1 MEKKVTDRIIS
12 SPLPMQHV
20 RVTGGF
26 WKREQEVVRTAILP
40 YQWDALND
48 RIPDAAPSY
57 CMHNFRAAAALNQKK
72 SAEGAAFVPPVYT
85 NRGFEALPEDPA
97 HPDDDKFY
105 GFVFQDTD
113 FSKWI
118 EAVGYSLTNHP
129 DPDLEAI
136 ADGAIDIVCAAQQ
149 EDGYL
154 DTYYILN
161 GMDRAF
167 TNLKDHHELY
177 CMGHL
182 IEGAVSYFQAT
193 GKDKLLRAA
202 MRFADCAVRHFL
214 DEGHPGYP
222 GHEIAEMA
230 LARLYETTGEKRYL
244 DLASHF
250 IDARGQQPLLF
261 EPKIWKKGFD
271 PFTAAY
277 HQAHQPVREQKEA
290 VGHAVRAVYLYSG
303 MADVA
308 RLTGDAAL
316 LDACRNLWDSITQT
330 KLYVTG
336 GIGGTYLGE
345 SFSYPYDLP
354 ADSAYSE
361 TCAAIG
367 LVFFARRML
376 QLDPDAKYGDV
387 MELALYNTVLAG
399 KAMDGKSFFYVNPL
413 EADPATL
420 PLDGRLEH
428 VVVPRQKW
436 FGCACCPPNIA
447 RTLSSVQAYAYTAS
461 ADTLFVHLYLDSEVR
476 AALSGGKLIL
486 TTSTTYPWDGAVRL
500 RVRGEAAAAVAGGLD
515 EDSAA
520 VASEFVDNSDATKV
534 ADAAAVA
541 AEATIALRI
550 PGWCRNHSVKILDA
564 DGNSAEDRFTR
575 RYDRGYLYLTGR
587 FVDET
592 IELSLDLAVRLLAAN
607 NAVKE
612 ARGMAALARG
622 PITYCLEESDNGK
635 DLHLLSLNVEA
646 IRTQGIQTKTIS
658 IGDQEVTALEVPGFR
673 EPSERGGPLYRDLL
687 YSAVGE
693 APAEIK
699 RDEVLL
705 TFVPY
710 YAWDNRG
717 SGEMRVY
724 VPLA

>member
-1 MEKKVTDRIIS
+1 MKQEGPDRITS
-12 SPLPMQHV
+12 RPLPMRQVHV
-20 RVTGGF
+20 TDGF

-57 CMHNFRAAAALNQKK
+57 CMHNFRAAAALTKK
-72 SAEGAAFVPPVYT
+72 KNDAGTAFVPPAYT
-85 NRGFEALPEDPA
+85 NRGFETLPEDPA
-97 HPDDDKFY
+97 HPDEDKFY
-105 GFVFQDTD
+105 GFVFQDSD

-118 EAVGYSLTNHP
+118 EAVGYSLINHP
-129 DPDLEAI
+129 DPALEAV

-149 EDGYL
+149 ENGYL

-202 MRFADCAVRHFL
+202 MRFADYAVRFFL
-214 DEGHPGYP
+214 EEGNPGYP

-230 LARLYETTGEKRYL
+230 LARLFEATGEKRYL
-244 DLASHF
+244 DLAAHF
-250 IDARGQQPLLF
+250 IDARGQRPLLF
-261 EPKIWKKGFD
+261 EPRIRKKGFD
-271 PFTAAY
+271 PFTASY

-336 GIGGTYLGE
+336 GVGGTYLGE

-476 AALSGGKLIL
+476 ADLSGEKLVL
-486 TTSTTYPWDGAVRL
+486 TTSTAYPWDGAVRL
-500 RVRGEAAAAVAGGLD
+500 RVRGGA
-515 EDSAA
+515 
-520 VASEFVDNSDATKV
+520 
-534 ADAAAVA
+534 A

-575 RYDRGYLYLTGR
+575 RYDRGYLYLTGQ
-587 FVDET
+587 FADET

-622 PITYCLEESDNGK
+622 PITYCLEEADDGK

-699 RDEVLL
+699 RDEALL

>member
-1 MEKKVTDRIIS
+1 MEKSGSDRITS
-12 SPLPMQHV
+12 RPLPMRQVHV
-20 RVTGGF
+20 TDGF

-57 CMHNFRAAAALNQKK
+57 CMHNFRAAAALTKK
-72 SAEGAAFVPPVYT
+72 KNEAGIAFVPPAYT
-85 NRGFEALPEDPA
+85 NRGFETLPEDPA
-97 HPDDDKFY
+97 HPDEDKFF
-105 GFVFQDTD
+105 GFVFQDSD

-118 EAVGYSLTNHP
+118 EAVGYSLINHP
-129 DPDLEAI
+129 DSALEAV

-149 EDGYL
+149 ENGYL

-202 MRFADCAVRHFL
+202 MRFADYAVRFFL
-214 DEGHPGYP
+214 EEGNPGYP

-230 LARLYETTGEKRYL
+230 LARLFEATGEKRYL
-244 DLASHF
+244 DLAAHF
-250 IDARGQQPLLF
+250 IDARGQRPLLF
-261 EPKIWKKGFD
+261 EPRIRKKGFD
-271 PFTAAY
+271 PFTASY

-308 RLTGDAAL
+308 RLTGDETL
-316 LDACRNLWDSITQT
+316 LKACRNIWDSITQT

-447 RTLSSVQAYAYTAS
+447 RTVSSVQSYAYTAS
-461 ADTLFVHLYLDSEVR
+461 ADTLFVHLYLDSEVNVDLGGR
-476 AALSGGKLIL
+476 ALSL
-486 TTSTTYPWDGAVRL
+486 TTSTAYPWDGAVRL
-500 RVRGEAAAAVAGGLD
+500 RVHAEGADEAAVGT
-515 EDSAA
+515 SAA
-520 VASEFVDNSDATKV
+520 MTGE
-534 ADAAAVA
+534 
-541 AEATIALRI
+541 TIALRI
-550 PGWCRNHSVKILDA
+550 PGWCRTHSVKILDA
-564 DGNSAEDRFTR
+564 DGNDAEGKFVKK
-575 RYDRGYLYLTGR
+575 YDRGYLYLTGS
-587 FVDET
+587 FTDET
-592 IELSLDLAVRLLAAN
+592 IELSLDLAVRILTAN

-612 ARGMAALARG
+612 MRGMAALARG
-622 PITYCLEESDNGK
+622 PVTYCLEEADNGK
-635 DLHLLSLNVEA
+635 DLHLLSLDIEA
-646 IRTQGIQTKTIS
+646 VQSRGIRTKSITI
-658 IGDQEVTALEVPGFR
+658 GGQEMIALEVPGFR
-673 EPSERGGPLYRDLL
+673 ELSERGGPLYRELVVASGMDAESSSEQASEPDLKK
-687 YSAVGE
+687 
-693 APAEIK
+693 K
-699 RDEVLL
+699 RDEATL

>member
-1 MEKKVTDRIIS
+1 MRWIALLLLALGMFCAYIFMDILSPIKDLMESTR
-12 SPLPMQHV
+12 
-20 RVTGGF
+20 G
-26 WKREQEVVRTAILP
+26 
-40 YQWDALND
+40 WDSKAFGT
-48 RIPDAAPSY
+48 
-57 CMHNFRAAAALNQKK
+57 M
-72 SAEGAAFVPPVYT
+72 EGAETFLNV
-85 NRGFEALPEDPA
+85 
-97 HPDDDKFY
+97 
-105 GFVFQDTD
+105 FVFFLIFAGIILDKMGVRFT
-113 FSKWI
+113 
-118 EAVGYSLTNHP
+118 AVLS
-129 DPDLEAI
+129 
-136 ADGAIDIVCAAQQ
+136 
-149 EDGYL
+149 
-154 DTYYILN
+154 
-161 GMDRAF
+161 
-167 TNLKDHHELY
+167 
-177 CMGHL
+177 
-182 IEGAVSYFQAT
+182 GAVMLIGGLIKYYAISPSFVDSSLAQWFTDNLNYIPLFDELGVSPFYRGMPASA
-193 GKDKLLRAA
+193 KVAA
-202 MRFADCAVRHFL
+202 IGFMIFGCGAEMAGITVSRGIVKWFKGRETALAM
-214 DEGHPGYP
+214 GS
-222 GHEIAEMA
+222 EMA

-250 IDARGQQPLLF
+250 IDARGQRPLLF
-261 EPKIWKKGFD
+261 EPRIRKKGFD
-271 PFTAAY
+271 PFTASY

-308 RLTGDAAL
+308 RLTGDETL
-316 LDACRNLWDSITQT
+316 LKACRNIWDSITQT

-447 RTLSSVQAYAYTAS
+447 RTLSSVQSYAYTAS
-461 ADTLFVHLYLDSEVR
+461 ADTLFVHLYLDSEVNVDLGGR
-476 AALSGGKLIL
+476 ALSLA
-486 TTSTTYPWDGAVRL
+486 TSTAYPWDGAVRL
-500 RVRGEAAAAVAGGLD
+500 CVRGGA
-515 EDSAA
+515 
-520 VASEFVDNSDATKV
+520 
-534 ADAAAVA
+534 A

-564 DGNSAEDRFTR
+564 DGNSAEDRFTK
-575 RYDRGYLYLTGR
+575 RYDRGYLYLTGQ

-622 PITYCLEESDNGK
+622 PITYCLEEADNGK
-635 DLHLLSLNVEA
+635 DLHLLFLNVEA

-699 RDEVLL
+699 RDEALL

-724 VPLA
+724 VPLL